1 VHIVFATYASKKYLS
16 FPSILTTEERTQQ
29 KLSFL
34 CTDTKKVSTTH
45 VCTVPTTVD
54 SRYNYTMPQNFRLGR
69 FDEFFLDEK
78 TCVFSTVYID
88 SQYLR
93 YDLHGFLQVSKLWSC
108 VSFRLRHFHGYTW
121 AVSIHMGENF
131 VHSMPVQ
138 YFFQAIKIHRRFIR
152 RTHYVDNYRVF
163 YRCQDLC
170 HGKTILT
177 WISTGTIVLSPGK

>member
-1 VHIVFATYASKKYLS
+1 MYGAYDSRQQVQLYYAA
-16 FPSILTTEERTQQ
+16 
-29 KLSFL
+29 KLSFRTVRWIFPGRKNL
-34 CTDTKKVSTTH
+34 RVQYCLHRFTRLALWSTW
-45 VCTVPTTVD
+45 
-54 SRYNYTMPQNFRLGR
+54 
-69 FDEFFLDEK
+69 
-78 TCVFSTVYID
+78 FST
-88 SQYLR
+88 
-93 YDLHGFLQVSKLWSC
+93 GFKTLILCKLSLT
-108 VSFRLRHFHGYTW
+108 SLHGYTW

-138 YFFQAIKIHRRFIR
+138 YFFQAIKIHRTFIR